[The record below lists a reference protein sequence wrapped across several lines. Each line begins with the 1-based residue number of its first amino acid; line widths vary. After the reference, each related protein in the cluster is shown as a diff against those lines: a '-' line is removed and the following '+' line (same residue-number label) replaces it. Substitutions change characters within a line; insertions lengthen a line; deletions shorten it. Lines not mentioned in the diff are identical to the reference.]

1 MKKAKAKKSK
11 KKAARKTKKKS
22 VKKTVRKAKKKVLK
36 KRVKKAVKKVRK
48 KVVKKAVKKAI
59 KKKTKPKAKKILKPI
74 KAKKPAK
81 IKTPYSKRELKS
93 FRELLLNLK
102 EDVLERIREM
112 SEDTLM
118 KSRKELS
125 GDISGYSIHLADMAS
140 DNYERDFNLGLV
152 SNERRLLLEID
163 EALKRIEEETYGICV
178 LSGKPISK
186 TRLKVIPY
194 AKYCKNVQE
203 KLERE
208 GKL

>member
-1 MKKAKAKKSK
+1 MKKTKAKKSK
-11 KKAARKTKKKS
+11 KKAVRKPKKKNVKKAVRK
-22 VKKTVRKAKKKVLK
+22 VKKTVRKTIKKVKKKL
-36 KRVKKAVKKVRK
+36 
-48 KVVKKAVKKAI
+48 VKKAVKKAA
-59 KKKTKPKAKKILKPI
+59 KKKATPSVKKAKVAVKV
-74 KAKKPAK
+74 KKPAK
-81 IKTPYSKRELKS
+81 IKTPFSKKELKN

-140 DNYERDFNLGLV
+140 DNYERDFSLGLV
-152 SNERRLLLEID
+152 SNERKLLLEID
-163 EALKRIEEETYGICV
+163 DALKRIEEGVYGVC
-178 LSGKPISK
+178 LYSRMPISK

-194 AKYCKNVQE
+194 TKYRKEVQE
-203 KLERE
+203 QLEKE